1 MAQPILKLE
10 NITKSYGS
18 GVAKVEVLHGIN
30 LTINRGELVAI
41 VGPSGSGKS
50 TLMNIIGCL
59 DTPTTGSYQVD
70 GNDTFNML
78 PDELAALRRD
88 FFGFIF
94 QRYHLLGHLNAQENV
109 QVPSIYAGIK
119 EDSRSKKS
127 VELLTRL
134 GLEDKTLNKPSQLSG
149 GQQQRVSIARALM
162 NGGQIILADEP
173 TGALDHQSAVQ
184 VMDCF
189 AQMKDQGKTII
200 LVTHDIA
207 IAQRCDRIIHIE
219 YGKTGSDSLLL
230 EKG

>member
-1 MAQPILKLE
+1 MPQPILKLE

-119 EDSRSKKS
+119 EESRSKKS
-127 VELLTRL
+127 VELLSRL
-134 GLEDKTLNKPSQLSG
+134 GLGDKTLNKPSQLSG

-162 NGGQIILADEP
+162 NGGQIILAD
-173 TGALDHQSAVQ
+173 
-184 VMDCF
+184 
-189 AQMKDQGKTII
+189 
-200 LVTHDIA
+200 
-207 IAQRCDRIIHIE
+207 
-219 YGKTGSDSLLL
+219 
-230 EKG
+230 

>member
-1 MAQPILKLE
+1 MPQPILKLE

-88 FFGFIF
+88 F
-94 QRYHLLGHLNAQENV
+94 
-109 QVPSIYAGIK
+109 PW
-119 EDSRSKKS
+119 
-127 VELLTRL
+127 
-134 GLEDKTLNKPSQLSG
+134 
-149 GQQQRVSIARALM
+149 
-162 NGGQIILADEP
+162 
-173 TGALDHQSAVQ
+173 
-184 VMDCF
+184 
-189 AQMKDQGKTII
+189 
-200 LVTHDIA
+200 
-207 IAQRCDRIIHIE
+207 
-219 YGKTGSDSLLL
+219 
-230 EKG
+230 